1 VFEICG
7 HITSFGTTLGG
18 LAGELGAPGDFAASP
33 VAPSTSPVHPAMS
46 MVSPIG

>member
-18 LAGELGAPGDFAASP
+18 LAGELGASVDFAASP
-33 VAPSTSPVHPAMS
+33 VAPSTSAAHPPMS
-46 MVSPIG
+46 MVCPIG